1 MHTGLVS
8 GDGHGDVGGYSAH
21 DVTDDPVYMLIIV
34 MENPVPLLASAAG
47 VVVVLTRSMMM
58 MVIITMM
65 MVTVT
70 MLVMMMVLLLC
81 MVMVMIMLVVVMV
94 MLVIILMIVVMVMLV
109 VMIMVMLVVMVTVQ
123 VPGEGLL
130 AGPGCLGELSV
141 LGHDGHQPLE
151 AETGEAQQEA
161 RALSLGHALAHVGV
175 TREYSCTWRGYQ
187 HSLCCQVEAKR
198 FKNKAPMKFAP

>member
-8 GDGHGDVGGYSAH
+8 ADGHGDVGGYSAH

-47 VVVVLTRSMMM
+47 VVVLLTRSMM

-94 MLVIILMIVVMVMLV
+94 MLVIILMIVV
-109 VMIMVMLVVMVTVQ
+109 MVMLVVMVTVQ

>member
-8 GDGHGDVGGYSAH
+8 ADGHGDVGGYSAH

-47 VVVVLTRSMMM
+47 VVVLLTRSMMM

-70 MLVMMMVLLLC
+70 MLVMMMMLLLC
-81 MVMVMIMLVVVMV
+81 MVMVMIMLV
-94 MLVIILMIVVMVMLV
+94 VVMVMLV

-130 AGPGCLGELSV
+130 AGPGCLGELPV

-151 AETGEAQQEA
+151 AETGETQQEA

-175 TREYSCTWRGYQ
+175 TREYSCTWRGLPTQ
-187 HSLCCQVEAKR
+187 SLLSSRGEEIQK
-198 FKNKAPMKFAP
+198 

>member
-8 GDGHGDVGGYSAH
+8 ADGHGDVGGYSAH
-21 DVTDDPVYMLIIV
+21 DVTDDPVHMLIIV

-70 MLVMMMVLLLC
+70 MLVMMMMLLLC

-94 MLVIILMIVVMVMLV
+94 MLVIILMIVV
-109 VMIMVMLVVMVTVQ
+109 MVMLVVMVTVQ

>member
-34 MENPVPLLASAAG
+34 MENPVTLLVPAAG
-47 VVVVLTRSMMM
+47 IVVLLTRSMMM
-58 MVIITMM
+58 MGMIITMM

-94 MLVIILMIVVMVMLV
+94 MLVIILMIVV
-109 VMIMVMLVVMVTVQ
+109 MVMLVVMVTVQ

-187 HSLCCQVEAKR
+187 HCLCYQSEAER
-198 FKNKAPMKFAP
+198 FRNTAQIKVAPGIK

>member
-47 VVVVLTRSMMM
+47 CVVVLLTRSMMM
-58 MVIITMM
+58 TI
-65 MVTVT
+65 T

-94 MLVIILMIVVMVMLV
+94 MLVIILMIVVMVML
-109 VMIMVMLVVMVTVQ
+109 MVMVTVQ

-175 TREYSCTWRGYQ
+175 TREYS
-187 HSLCCQVEAKR
+187 
-198 FKNKAPMKFAP
+198 

>member
-8 GDGHGDVGGYSAH
+8 ADGHGDVGGYSAH

-65 MVTVT
+65 MVTIT
-70 MLVMMMVLLLC
+70 MLVMMMVYLLS
-81 MVMVMIMLVVVMV
+81 
-94 MLVIILMIVVMVMLV
+94 MIVVMVMLV
-109 VMIMVMLVVMVTVQ
+109 VMLTVQ

-141 LGHDGHQPLE
+141 LGHDCHQPLE
-151 AETGEAQQEA
+151 AETGETQQEA

-175 TREYSCTWRGYQ
+175 TREYSCTWRGLPTQ
-187 HSLCCQVEAKR
+187 SLLSSRGEEIQK
-198 FKNKAPMKFAP
+198 

>member
-8 GDGHGDVGGYSAH
+8 ADGHGDVGGYSAH

-47 VVVVLTRSMMM
+47 VVVVLTRGMMM

-109 VMIMVMLVVMVTVQ
+109 VMVTVQ

-151 AETGEAQQEA
+151 AETGETQQEA

>member
-1 MHTGLVS
+1 
-8 GDGHGDVGGYSAH
+8 
-21 DVTDDPVYMLIIV
+21 
-34 MENPVPLLASAAG
+34 
-47 VVVVLTRSMMM
+47 MMM
-58 MVIITMM
+58 GIITMM
-65 MVTVT
+65 MVTITV
-70 MLVMMMVLLLC
+70 LVMMMVFLLS
-81 MVMVMIMLVVVMV
+81 MM
-94 MLVIILMIVVMVMLV
+94 VVMVMLV
-109 VMIMVMLVVMVTVQ
+109 VMIMVMLVVVVTVQ

-151 AETGEAQQEA
+151 AEAGEAQQEA

-198 FKNKAPMKFAP
+198 FKNEAPMKFAP

>member
-34 MENPVPLLASAAG
+34 MENPVPLLAPAAG
-47 VVVVLTRSMMM
+47 IVVMLTRSMMM

-94 MLVIILMIVVMVMLV
+94 MLVIILMIVV
-109 VMIMVMLVVMVTVQ
+109 MVMLVVMVTVQ

>member
-8 GDGHGDVGGYSAH
+8 ADGHGDVGGYSAH

-34 MENPVPLLASAAG
+34 MENPVTLLASAAG

-70 MLVMMMVLLLC
+70 MLVMMMMLLLC

-94 MLVIILMIVVMVMLV
+94 MLVIILMIVV
-109 VMIMVMLVVMVTVQ
+109 MVMLVVMVTVQ

-151 AETGEAQQEA
+151 AEAGEAQQEA

-175 TREYSCTWRGYQ
+175 TREYSCTCRGLPTQ
-187 HSLCCQVEAKR
+187 SVLSSRGE
-198 FKNKAPMKFAP
+198 